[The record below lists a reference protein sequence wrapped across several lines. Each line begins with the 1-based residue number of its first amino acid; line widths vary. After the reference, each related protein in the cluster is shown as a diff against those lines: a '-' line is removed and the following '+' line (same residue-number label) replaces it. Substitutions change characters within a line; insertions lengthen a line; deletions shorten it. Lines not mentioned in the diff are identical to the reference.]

1 MCGWTFLIN
10 SCLAWQLLYLGEFE
24 AAEAMVGRVRPMATR
39 NSLPHQADLCNTVRN
54 LARRR
59 VKL

>member
-1 MCGWTFLIN
+1 MY
-10 SCLAWQLLYLGEFE
+10 SGEFE
-24 AAEAMVGRVRPMATR
+24 AAEAMVGRVRPVAAK